1 MRKITLT
8 LVFLASTLLADEHAR
23 RGPYLQDLRTDR
35 VTVLWTT
42 NDPADGEVA
51 FGEGAD
57 LSRTVKE
64 PTAGKHHRLVLEG
77 LEAGKTYSYR
87 ISSDGEEGEVHSF
100 GTMVPPGTPFTFVA
114 YGDTRSDGDVH
125 RRIAAAIRKEH
136 PLFLIHTGD
145 IVADGSVGKLWNEF
159 FQEGGALLAESP
171 IFPALGNH
179 EHDAGEYFDT
189 FELPG
194 KERWYSFD
202 CGDAHFVALDSNKV
216 DLASRKQR
224 EFLSRDLEDHATSPW
239 EIVYFHHPPFATT
252 DSTLRELESM
262 LVQATFV
269 PPIEKNGVSLV
280 FNGHDHNYQHS
291 LVNGVHYV
299 LTAGGGADLYD
310 LGDAKK
316 WTVARAKAHH
326 FVRVEVSKEKV
337 TVTAIDLDGKVIETF
352 DLAPDR

>member
-1 MRKITLT
+1 MRKSTL
-8 LVFLASTLLADEHAR
+8 LHVLLAATLLADEPAR

-42 NDPADGEVA
+42 REPADGEVA
-51 FGEGAD
+51 FGEAED

-64 PTAGKHHRLVLEG
+64 PTAGKNHRLVLDG
-77 LEAGKTYSYR
+77 LAAGKRYSYR

-100 GTMVPPGTPFTFVA
+100 GTMVSPGTPFTFVA
-114 YGDTRSDGDVH
+114 YGDTRSDGEVH
-125 RRIAAAIRKEH
+125 RRISEAIRKER
-136 PLFLIHTGD
+136 PLFLVHTGD

-159 FQEGGALLAESP
+159 FQEAGALLAESP

-179 EHDAGEYFDT
+179 EHDAEEYFDA
-189 FELPG
+189 FEVPSPE
-194 KERWYSFD
+194 KWYSFD
-202 CGDAHFVALDSNKV
+202 CGDAHFVSLDSNKV

-239 EIVYFHHPPFATT
+239 EFVYFHHPPYATT
-252 DSTLRELESM
+252 DSPLRDLEAV
-262 LVQATFV
+262 LVRATFV
-269 PPIEKNGVSLV
+269 PVIEKNGVSLV

-299 LTAGGGADLYD
+299 VTAGGGAGLYE

-326 FVRVEVSKEKV
+326 YTKVEVTREKV
-337 TVTAIDLDGKVIETF
+337 KVTAIDIDGKVIDTF
-352 DLAPDR
+352 ELTPER